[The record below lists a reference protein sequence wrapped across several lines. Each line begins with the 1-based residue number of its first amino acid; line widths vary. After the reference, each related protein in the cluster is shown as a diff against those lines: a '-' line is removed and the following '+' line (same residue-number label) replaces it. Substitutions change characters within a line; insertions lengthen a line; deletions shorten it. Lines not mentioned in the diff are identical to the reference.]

1 MEVLCFSVSRS
12 EGWMGGL
19 SGPRHRGSRPFL
31 RGLSVPEK
39 SNCGQ
44 KPAML
49 NLFFLIILRPVS
61 LGVRVWD

>member
-1 MEVLCFSVSRS
+1 MRG
-12 EGWMGGL
+12 GWGL

-49 NLFFLIILRPVS
+49 NLILLIIILRPVS

>member
-1 MEVLCFSVSRS
+1 
-12 EGWMGGL
+12 MGGL